1 MDEPAPA
8 HLPRT
13 EPSLVEAITDAV
25 RDSNDSV
32 LRRLLARFAE
42 QATITDLYT
51 LRDAL
56 DTRLRPHRPARDP
69 RTTASRGQAPSPL
82 RFRRSG
88 SAGLGA

>member
-1 MDEPAPA
+1 MDDQAPPPPPNPP
-8 HLPRT
+8 HP

-25 RDSNDSV
+25 HDGNDSV

-56 DTRLRPHRPARDP
+56 DTRLRPHWSHR
-69 RTTASRGQAPSPL
+69 RGL
-82 RFRRSG
+82 RR
-88 SAGLGA
+88 